1 VILLS
6 RCIPPTNP
14 PARCDSNRP
23 GLRSCGG
30 DGLVDNV
37 MAERF
42 QSHKGR
48 LAASNAEKTSD
59 NQLATYF
66 REKEDREVFPWKTA
80 MAAATVQIEHL
91 RKSAAAPDAV
101 ETLRRTF
108 VAQSRARL
116 LHPMENVV
124 CQYVLYGD
132 AVDRLFLAHLLLD
145 VPPASRL
152 GVHNWNVAATMAA
165 ARREAYGTQIA
176 ALQFP
181 LFPDFPDLMPLNSK
195 LLAELPAVSGGSVR
209 QEGDVYSKRAAD
221 TVWGGGLAAIY
232 GPDGVQTHVLD
243 TTGLESV
250 LRGRGGYRGGRGHG
264 KGQHNPHHGGNS
276 SNHNNGANNG
286 NNTSNNNNTIN
297 HNNNN
302 SNNNNNANQRGRGGN
317 GGGRGGGRG
326 PWTGGGDIPK
336 NEDQEE

>member
-195 LLAELPAVSGGSVR
+195 LRQRPSGGR
-209 QEGDVYSKRAAD
+209 C
-221 TVWGGGLAAIY
+221 LL
-232 GPDGVQTHVLD
+232 DGVQTHVLD

-302 SNNNNNANQRGRGGN
+302 NNNNNANQRGRGGN
-317 GGGRGGGRG
+317 GGGRGGGWG